1 MNLQIQCF
9 LYNLVNVYRISLNK
23 RYSKLKGQSRMDNP
37 EKTEGAIKNG
47 QCRENQRSQSR
58 MDNPQ
63 KTEGAIKN
71 RQSRNTGIISE
82 AKHRTETNKTQHIK
96 LKR

>member
-71 RQSRNTGIISE
+71 GQSRNTGIISE
-82 AKHRTETNKTQHIK
+82 ARHRTETNKT
-96 LKR
+96 

>member
-37 EKTEGAIKNG
+37 EKTNGA
-47 QCRENQRSQSR
+47 NQEWTIHRKPKGQSR
-58 MDNPQ
+58 MDNPEILASLVKQ
-63 KTEGAIKN
+63 DTGRRRTKH
-71 RQSRNTGIISE
+71 NT
-82 AKHRTETNKTQHIK
+82 
-96 LKR
+96 